1 MQSPSPNQSRTSRT
15 SGDAGVS
22 IGRWWVLFAAILGVP
37 GLAATTSAVEI
48 SLRDTS
54 TIICSP
60 GRLGPNGLPV
70 PYVNRTRVG
79 EQWLVEAAGQLAWDP
94 DGDTTVN
101 PWFSLFIP
109 LKDIA
114 GFMIFS
120 RPVEEF
126 RTSER
131 MRDFRNAH
139 RQSGIT
145 PGDLYFLTMIQILD
159 ARKMPLDLAFHLML
173 KTTTGKG
180 LADAR
185 HINAPAYYFDLTAGK
200 SWAAGRVTVSV
211 SALISFIA
219 WQAMVN
225 AQDDA
230 MGYGIAASV
239 AAGQWNVASELAGF
253 AGWIENGDRP
263 LIARVRVDRAL
274 GKIFGVYTR
283 EEAGIIDQPLL
294 RCEVGMTVDVSALWR
309 KPHND

>member
-1 MQSPSPNQSRTSRT
+1 MPREFPCR
-15 SGDAGVS
+15 AGN
-22 IGRWWVLFAAILGVP
+22 GRRLLLAAAISALMP
-37 GLAATTSAVEI
+37 PATVGAVEI
-48 SLRDTS
+48 SLNDTS

-70 PYVNRTRVG
+70 PYANRAHVG
-79 EQWLVEAAGQLAWDP
+79 EQWLVEAAGQFAWDP

-101 PWFSLFIP
+101 PWFSFFIP

-126 RTSER
+126 HTSER
-131 MRDFRNAH
+131 MRDFRNAR
-139 RQSGIT
+139 RQSGVT

-159 ARKMPLDLAFHLML
+159 ARKLPLDLAFHLTL

-185 HINAPAYYFDLTAGK
+185 HINAPAYYFDLTAGR
-200 SWAAGRVTVSV
+200 SWAAGRATVSV

-219 WQAMVN
+219 WQAKVD

-230 MGYGIAASV
+230 MGYGVAASV
-239 AAGQWNVASELAGF
+239 KAGAWIVASELAGY

-263 LIARVRVDRAL
+263 LVARVRVDRAL
-274 GKIFGVYTR
+274 GRMFGVYTR
-283 EEAGIIDQPLL
+283 EEVGIIDQPLL
-294 RCEVGMTVDVSALWR
+294 RCELGMTVDVSALWR
-309 KPHND
+309 KP